1 MCSFPSRE
9 RLGGRNEVVAAK
21 FLFSFRN
28 LIDGEIN
35 DLLLTGPAWKHPTLN
50 IENDFRPP
58 RYFLTAIPVTSN
70 LPSRSNLL
78 VPIKARAGNLP

>member
-1 MCSFPSRE
+1 MCLFPSRE

-50 IENDFRPP
+50 IEIR
-58 RYFLTAIPVTSN
+58 I
-70 LPSRSNLL
+70 
-78 VPIKARAGNLP
+78 